1 MGRTFLYTR
10 LLSADLWA
18 NRQGADMRT
27 EAKLLLVD
35 DEVATCRQL
44 ASLLN
49 AELGVEVDVAG
60 SLAEAKRK
68 LDSRPALLICDLR
81 LPDGDGMSLVNDIQA
96 SHLPTRVIVMTG
108 VGGVNEAVEATRL
121 GALDFLTK
129 PVDTDRLI
137 KVVERALR
145 ERALEEEIAYLQR
158 QVDSDYSYH
167 SMLSKSPTMQR
178 IFDLVEQLG
187 ETTTTILIVG
197 ETGTGKERLAR
208 AIHEASGKHRSGPFV
223 PVNCAAVP
231 ENLFESELFGHEKGS
246 FTGAHDRRKGKFE
259 SAQGGTLFLDEVG
272 EMPISLQ
279 PKLLRALQERQ
290 IERVGSS
297 TPVDVDVRVVAAT
310 NRSLERQVRRNKFR
324 EDLFYRL
331 NVVRLDLP
339 PLRERP
345 EDVPLLVKRFT
356 ERFAPRGKE
365 AKRFSPAAMQVMMEH
380 AWPGNVREL
389 ENLVERCSVTVAAET
404 IEPNDLTLQ
413 APPVNEGRKV
423 SIDLSKP
430 LTQLISETVA
440 DLEKRYLTRALAK
453 ARGNVGHCAKL
464 TGLSRRSISAK
475 LAEYGFNK
483 REFKDLASR

>member
-1 MGRTFLYTR
+1 
-10 LLSADLWA
+10 
-18 NRQGADMRT
+18 MRPPAT
-27 EAKLLLVD
+27 LLLVD
-35 DEVATCRQL
+35 DETETCRQL
-44 ASLLN
+44 AELLN
-49 AELGVEVDVAG
+49 AELGVQVDLAASV
-60 SLAEAKRK
+60 AEAKEK
-68 LDSRPALLICDLR
+68 LESKPALLISDLS
-81 LPDGDGMSLVNDIQA
+81 LPDGDGMALLSAIQEL
-96 SHLPTRVIVMTG
+96 HLPTRVIVMTG
-108 VGGVNEAVEATRL
+108 VGGVNEAVRALQL

-129 PVDTDRLI
+129 PVDTERLV

-158 QVDSDYSYH
+158 QVDSDYSYR
-167 SMLSKSPTMQR
+167 SMLSKSPSMQR

-187 ETTTTILIVG
+187 QTATTVLIVG

-208 AIHEASGKHRSGPFV
+208 AIHEASASHRSGPFM

-231 ENLFESELFGHEKGS
+231 ETLFESELFGHEKGS

-272 EMPISLQ
+272 EMPIALQ

-290 IERVGSS
+290 IERVGGN
-297 TPVDVDVRVVAAT
+297 TPISVDVRVVAAT
-310 NRSLERQVRRNKFR
+310 NRALERQVRRGKFR

-345 EDVPLLVKRFT
+345 EDVPLLVKRFA
-356 ERFAPRGKE
+356 EKFSPRGKE
-365 AKRFSPAAMQVMMEH
+365 PKKFSPLAMQAMMEH
-380 AWPGNVREL
+380 SWPGNVREL
-389 ENLVERCSVTVAAET
+389 ENLVERVSVTIANEVV
-404 IEPNDLTLQ
+404 EPSDLFLS
-413 APPVNEGRKV
+413 APPAAEGRKV
-423 SIDLSKP
+423 AIDLSKP

-483 REFKDLASR
+483 REFKDMASR

>member
-1 MGRTFLYTR
+1 MR
-10 LLSADLWA
+10 APA
-18 NRQGADMRT
+18 N
-27 EAKLLLVD
+27 LLLVD
-35 DEVATCRQL
+35 DETETCRQL
-44 ASLLN
+44 AGLLQ
-49 AELGVEVDVAG
+49 AELGVQVDIAG
-60 SLAEAKRK
+60 SLAEAKQRLECK
-68 LDSRPALLICDLR
+68 PALLISDLF
-81 LPDGDGMSLVNDIQA
+81 LPDGDGMALLSAVQE
-96 SHLPTRVIVMTG
+96 SHSPTRVIVMTG
-108 VGGVNEAVEATRL
+108 VGGVNEAVRAL
-121 GALDFLTK
+121 QMGALDFLTK

-158 QVDSDYSYH
+158 QVDSDYSYR
-167 SMLSKSPTMQR
+167 SMLSKSPSMQR

-187 ETTTTILIVG
+187 QTATTVLIVG

-208 AIHEASGKHRSGPFV
+208 AIHEASATHRPGPFI

-231 ENLFESELFGHEKGS
+231 ESLFESELFGHEKGS

-259 SAQGGTLFLDEVG
+259 AAQGGTMFLDEVG
-272 EMPISLQ
+272 EMPIALQ

-290 IERVGSS
+290 IERVGGNQ
-297 TPVDVDVRVVAAT
+297 PIPVDVRVVAAT
-310 NRSLERQVRRNKFR
+310 NRALERQVRRGKFR

-345 EDVPLLVKRFT
+345 EDVPLLVNK
-356 ERFAPRGKE
+356 FAEKFSPRGKE
-365 AKRFSPAAMQVMMEH
+365 AKRFSPAAMQAMMEH
-380 AWPGNVREL
+380 SWPGNVREL
-389 ENLVERCSVTVAAET
+389 ENLVERVSVTIAAELV
-404 IEPNDLTLQ
+404 EPSDLFLS
-413 APPVNEGRKV
+413 APAASEGRKV
-423 SIDLSKP
+423 AIDLSKP

>member
-1 MGRTFLYTR
+1 
-10 LLSADLWA
+10 
-18 NRQGADMRT
+18 MRT

-35 DEVATCRQL
+35 DEIDTCRQL
-44 ASLLN
+44 AALLN
-49 AELGVEVDVAG
+49 AELGIAVEVAG
-60 SLAEAKRK
+60 SMAEAKK
-68 LDSRPALLICDLR
+68 HLDSKPALLISDLR
-81 LPDGDGMSLVNDIQA
+81 LPDGDGMQLLNAIQEN
-96 SHLPTRVIVMTG
+96 HLATRVIVMTG
-108 VGGVNEAVEATRL
+108 VGGVNEAIEAMRL

-145 ERALEEEIAYLQR
+145 ERALEDEIAYLQR
-158 QVDSDYSYH
+158 QVDSDYSYR

-187 ETTTTILIVG
+187 ETATTVLIVG

-208 AIHEASGKHRSGPFV
+208 AIHEASNKHRTGPFV

-231 ENLFESELFGHEKGS
+231 ETLFESELFGHEKGS

-297 TPVDVDVRVVAAT
+297 QPISVDVRVVAAT
-310 NRSLERQVRRNKFR
+310 NKSLERQVRRGKFR

-331 NVVRLDLP
+331 NVVRLELP

-345 EDVPLLVKRFT
+345 EDVPLLVKRFA
-356 ERFAPRGKE
+356 EKFAPRGKDG
-365 AKRFSPAAMQVMMEH
+365 KRFSPAAMQSLMEH

-389 ENLVERCSVTVAAET
+389 ENLVERVSVTVANELV
-404 IEPNDLTLQ
+404 EPSDLMLTA
-413 APPVNEGRKV
+413 APAGEGRKV
-423 SIDLSKP
+423 AIDLSKP

-483 REFKDLASR
+483 REFKDMASR